1 MLPELIDCLKDQDV
15 FYRLKDI
22 LLERLEA
29 LKPSDK
35 ESSQSDRVDDETL
48 ESQETINTL
57 IDLITKD
64 VDALASDNEQ
74 LVKS

>member
-15 FYRLKDI
+15 FYKLKDI

-35 ESSQSDRVDDETL
+35 ESSQSDRVDEKTL
-48 ESQETINTL
+48 ESQETISTL
-57 IDLITKD
+57 IDLLTKD
-64 VDALASDNEQ
+64 IDALATDNEE

>member
-35 ESSQSDRVDDETL
+35 ESSQSDRVDEKTL
-48 ESQETINTL
+48 ESQETISTL
-57 IDLITKD
+57 IDLLTKD
-64 VDALASDNEQ
+64 VDALATDNEE

>member
-1 MLPELIDCLKDQDV
+1 MLPELIDSLKDQDV

-35 ESSQSDRVDDETL
+35 ESSQSDRVDDKTL
-48 ESQETINTL
+48 ESQETISTL
-57 IDLITKD
+57 IDLLTKD
-64 VDALASDNEQ
+64 VDALASDNEE

>member
-35 ESSQSDRVDDETL
+35 ESSQSDRVDDKTL
-48 ESQETINTL
+48 ESQETISTL
-57 IDLITKD
+57 IDLLTKD
-64 VDALASDNEQ
+64 VDALASDYEE

>member
-35 ESSQSDRVDDETL
+35 ESSQSDRVDEKTL

-64 VDALASDNEQ
+64 VDALAFDNEQ

>member
-35 ESSQSDRVDDETL
+35 ESSQSDRVDDKTL
-48 ESQETINTL
+48 ESQETISTL
-57 IDLITKD
+57 IDLLTKD

>member
-35 ESSQSDRVDDETL
+35 ESSQSDRVDDKTL
-48 ESQETINTL
+48 ESQETISTL
-57 IDLITKD
+57 IDLLTKD
-64 VDALASDNEQ
+64 VDALASDNEE